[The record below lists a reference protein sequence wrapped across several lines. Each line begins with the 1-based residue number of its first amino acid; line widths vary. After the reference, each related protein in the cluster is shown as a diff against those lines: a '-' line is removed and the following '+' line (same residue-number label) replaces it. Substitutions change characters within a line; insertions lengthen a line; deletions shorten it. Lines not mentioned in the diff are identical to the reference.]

1 MKTIKFLGKVIIAI
15 VCLPFIV
22 CYSIIMLIVKLI
34 IAGIMMVIIRN
45 KVKKMGFGT
54 FNFNINWFSK

>member
-15 VCLPFIV
+15 VCLPFVV

-34 IAGIMMVIIRN
+34 IAGVMMVIIRN

>member
-1 MKTIKFLGKVIIAI
+1 MKAIKFLGKVIIAI

-34 IAGIMMVIIRN
+34 IVGMMMVIIRN
-45 KVKKMGFGT
+45 KVKKMGFDT